1 MKKQKAFT
9 LVELIF
15 SIILIFFLTLFS
27 FKLYAEM
34 QRASDLKNIQKKSI
48 KEKRL
53 NYQALLKEIILIKK
67 DSIEKKKNHFTYETY
82 ESSNEKRKMEIKEKN
97 VLIFQNKNNK
107 WVLIKTIKGN
117 FKDFYLIKNDLYS
130 L

>member
-1 MKKQKAFT
+1 
-9 LVELIF
+9 
-15 SIILIFFLTLFS
+15 
-27 FKLYAEM
+27 M

-82 ESSNEKRKMEIKEKN
+82 ESSNEKRKMEIKEKK

>member
-67 DSIEKKKNHFTYETY
+67 DSIEKKKNHFTYE
-82 ESSNEKRKMEIKEKN
+82 
-97 VLIFQNKNNK
+97 
-107 WVLIKTIKGN
+107 
-117 FKDFYLIKNDLYS
+117 
-130 L
+130 

>member
-82 ESSNEKRKMEIKEKN
+82 ESSNEKRKMEIKEKK